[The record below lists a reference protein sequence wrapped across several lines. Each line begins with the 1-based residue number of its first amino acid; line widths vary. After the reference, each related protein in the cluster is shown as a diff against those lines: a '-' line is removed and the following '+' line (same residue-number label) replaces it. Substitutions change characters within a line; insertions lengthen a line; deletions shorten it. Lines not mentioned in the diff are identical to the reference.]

1 MFILRGLGPGQA
13 AGKKSGPVNFDQFK
27 FEEEREEGGGGGR
40 DRKSSGGSERQRDE
54 EEG

>member
-27 FEEEREEGGGGGR
+27 FEEEREERGR
-40 DRKSSGGSERQRDE
+40 RGIGRKRGV
-54 EEG
+54 